1 MKLELDNIETDF
13 LVIGS
18 GIAGLRAA
26 IELGTSG
33 EVVIL
38 TKDRPNESN
47 TEWAQGGIAVALSD
61 EDEVSLHY
69 EDTLRAGDG
78 LCNPKAVKILVEEG
92 VKYISELIGW
102 GTAFDREGS
111 RLSFS
116 KEAAHSRSRVLHA
129 SGDSTGREIIR
140 VLLKKASADP
150 NILFKPHCFC
160 LDLIVRDGIVWG
172 AYFLDEEEG
181 KVKKV
186 FARCTLLSTG
196 GAGQVYSETTNPDL
210 ATGDG
215 VAMAYRAGALLSDME
230 FFQFHPTALYLSGA
244 PRFLL
249 TEAIRGE
256 GGYLRNVDCSRFMA
270 RYHEMGELAPR
281 DVVSRAIVAEMKR
294 TSSKFVY
301 LDLTHLNA
309 EFIKKRFPLVYA
321 TCQDYN
327 IDITVDM
334 IPVRPAAHYFMGGVR
349 TDLNGRTSLENLYAA
364 GEVACTGVHGA
375 NRLASNSLL
384 EGLVFGARAGLAAIS
399 SASRPNGKGFKVPLP
414 SWSGNQPE
422 RHRIKET
429 KSTVQRLMWEKV
441 GILREG
447 RDLKEG
453 LRHLVHLRSHFKPP
467 SADRS
472 ECELMNVMTIG
483 EMIIISAMA
492 REESRGA
499 HYRVDYPCR
508 NDQAF
513 KKHSVISKSNHVD
526 FIDVIVPEATAI
538 ERI

>member
-1 MKLELDNIETDF
+1 
-13 LVIGS
+13 
-18 GIAGLRAA
+18 
-26 IELGTSG
+26 
-33 EVVIL
+33 
-38 TKDRPNESN
+38 
-47 TEWAQGGIAVALSD
+47 
-61 EDEVSLHY
+61 
-69 EDTLRAGDG
+69 
-78 LCNPKAVKILVEEG
+78 VKILVEEG
-92 VKYISELIGW
+92 IKYISELIDW

-111 RLSFS
+111 RLSFA

-129 SGDSTGREIIR
+129 NGDSTGREIIR
-140 VLLKKASADP
+140 VLLKKASANP

-160 LDLIVRDGIVWG
+160 LDLIVQDGTVRG
-172 AYFLDEEEG
+172 AYFLDEEDG
-181 KVKKV
+181 RVKKV
-186 FARCTLLSTG
+186 IARCTLLSTG

-270 RYHEMGELAPR
+270 RYHEMGDLAPR
-281 DVVSRAIVAEMKR
+281 DIVSRSIVAEMKK

-301 LDLTHLNA
+301 LDLTHLKA

-321 TCQDYN
+321 TCQNYN

-349 TDLNGRTSLENLYAA
+349 TDLNGRTSLENLFAA

-384 EGLVFGARAGLAAIS
+384 EGLVFGALSGLAAIS
-399 SASRPNGKGFKVPLP
+399 HAPRANGNGTNFKVPMP
-414 SWSGNQPE
+414 SWSANQLG
-422 RHRIKET
+422 RHRIKEM
-429 KSTVQRLMWEKV
+429 KSTVQQLMWEKT

-447 RDLKEG
+447 RELKDG
-453 LRHLVHLRSHFKPP
+453 LRHLVHVRSHVKLP

-472 ECELMNVMTIG
+472 ECELMNMMTVA
-483 EMIIISAMA
+483 EMVTITAMA

-499 HYRVDYPCR
+499 HYRIDFPYG
-508 NDQAF
+508 NDQVF

-526 FIDVIVPEATAI
+526 FIDVNAPDSAVI
-538 ERI
+538 EKI